1 MLSKKN
7 LDPINNHSSETPF
20 VSKGQRFLGELIAG
34 LFGILVSGP
43 VLSILFTVVM
53 GLLLLAACMA
63 IVICGVPVAAT
74 LDLISEPYI
83 VPTDSYIRPITPDV
97 TAVAAQPLP
106 DNVVT
111 VAEVDKQTYLRL
123 SQDRRILLTWDGAE
137 KTGLL
142 WIDLATGETHG
153 VLPDV
158 SIGDVVWLTDDLSLV
173 SRADFNQH
181 WVVSAA
187 QPRSLETHFAAD
199 VEAEGVQE
207 WLVQGSHA
215 FRYGTYV
222 IIIGPDI
229 LIKDLSPDKD
239 TSFMQNVL
247 IIQVPFTGLGQ
258 EILAWKPEQ
267 DYPAPDGAHV
277 AVLQSE
283 SGSLTIYDSFRRVNA
298 QTRANDYYPSPRTS
312 CTILPFGWRYDSA
325 GVLYRV
331 CCEVYYRPLYSPILM
346 LPIAEGGSE

>member
-7 LDPINNHSSETPF
+7 LDPINNHSLETPPP
-20 VSKGQRFLGELIAG
+20 SKGMRLLGELIAG

-63 IVICGVPVAAT
+63 IVICGVPTAAT
-74 LDLISEPYI
+74 LDLIEGEANTPYI
-83 VPTDSYIRPITPDV
+83 MPTPPDR
-97 TAVAAQPLP
+97 TAIAAQPLP

-111 VAEVDKQTYLRL
+111 VAEADKQTYLRL
-123 SQDRRILLTWDGAE
+123 SPDRRILLTWDGAE

-158 SIGDVVWLTDDLSLV
+158 SMGDVVWLTDDLSLV

-239 TSFMQNVL
+239 TSFTQDVL

-283 SGSLTIYDSFRRVNA
+283 SGSLTIYDSFRQVNA
-298 QTRANDYYPSPRTS
+298 QTRANDHYPSPRTS

-346 LPIAEGGSE
+346 LPVAEGGSK